1 MIGKALI
8 SCRVVSPNH
17 AAATLT
23 ASPAAA
29 ALPAAEQAPRSAALE
44 AQLRPPWKPD
54 HTAPPTAD
62 CSTLGRVTNK
72 TETAILHTNYGDI
85 SIDLFGNH
93 APKTVENFV
102 GLANG
107 TKEYSQPNAQGS
119 N

>member
-29 ALPAAEQAPRSAALE
+29 GLPSAEQAPRSAALE
-44 AQLRPPWKPD
+44 AQLRPPWKPH
-54 HTAPPTAD
+54 HTAPTTAD
-62 CSTLGRVTNK
+62 WSTLTRVANK
-72 TETAILHTNYGDI
+72 SESAILLTSGGGI
-85 SIDLFGNH
+85 AFVLFGNH

-107 TKEYSQPNAQGS
+107 TKEYPLPNA
-119 N
+119 

>member
-44 AQLRPPWKPD
+44 AQLRPTRKPD

-62 CSTLGRVTNK
+62 RSTLGRVTNT
-72 TETAILHTNYGDI
+72 TETATLHTTYADT
-85 SIDLFGNH
+85 SIDRFGNH
-93 APKTVENFV
+93 APKTVENF
-102 GLANG
+102 
-107 TKEYSQPNAQGS
+107 
-119 N
+119 